1 MKEDMINNLR
11 QQDNNL
17 REAIRQEEVAR
28 PHKAVDLNA
37 RLMTRV
43 AEEQKPRRMT
53 WYWVAAAC
61 AAVVIAVTLM
71 PPRITDDASAP
82 VVAQKTEPKAD
93 DVKENLRPQEAEPQ
107 VADITTKAVDVRRAA
122 IDEAHESVVHRMDE
136 PHELVAQAT
145 ATAENN
151 KTETVQ
157 DTPQE
162 VAMADVQDADARAVV
177 LTESDLPIT
186 RPENYRYTPEE
197 IALMKKQANEAYI
210 KWVELELEIA
220 KFNLEH
226 TAQNK

>member
-61 AAVVIAVTLM
+61 AAVVIAVSLM

-82 VVAQKTEPKAD
+82 VMAQKTEPKAD
-93 DVKENLRPQEAEPQ
+93 DVKENLRPHEAEPQ

-122 IDEAHESVVHRMDE
+122 IDEAHEPVVPRMDE
-136 PHELVAQAT
+136 SHELVAQT
-145 ATAENN
+145 TVTAENN

-162 VAMADVQDADARAVV
+162 VTMADVQDADARAVV

-226 TAQNK
+226 TAQNR

>member
-1 MKEDMINNLR
+1 M
-11 QQDNNL
+11 
-17 REAIRQEEVAR
+17 
-28 PHKAVDLNA
+28 
-37 RLMTRV
+37 
-43 AEEQKPRRMT
+43 
-53 WYWVAAAC
+53 
-61 AAVVIAVTLM
+61 
-71 PPRITDDASAP
+71 
-82 VVAQKTEPKAD
+82 
-93 DVKENLRPQEAEPQ
+93 
-107 VADITTKAVDVRRAA
+107 ADITTKAVDVRRAV
-122 IDEAHESVVHRMDE
+122 IDEAHEPVVPRMDE
-136 PHELVAQAT
+136 SHELVAQTT
-145 ATAENN
+145 ATAENSA
-151 KTETVQ
+151 TETVQ